1 MPSRSLRPVPDC
13 QPTNT
18 ISAAPAMASS
28 TPMVFMPVM
37 HSLRNSAAMSIVAM
51 GVSVAMSEK

>member
-1 MPSRSLRPVPDC
+1 
-13 QPTNT
+13 
-18 ISAAPAMASS
+18 MANS

-37 HSLRNSAAMSIVAM
+37 RSLRNRAAMSIVAM